1 MQDLGHTALVAA
13 QRHEETLLQDA
24 LRERREVFGLPAN
37 LQESAP
43 ADQPFSFRQ
52 APSGTSQAS
61 APQSEEPAGFQP
73 STSIGMAQAISAAPN
88 APPPARPS
96 AHTQNAHGQQ
106 HHPESRRSSGSS
118 TGPQQ
123 DQRTAPAGF
132 VQFGVTPQGP
142 AAAKTEQP

>member
-1 MQDLGHTALVAA
+1 MQDSGHTALVAA

-37 LQESAP
+37 LQESTP

-52 APSGTSQAS
+52 APSGTPQAS
-61 APQSEEPAGFQP
+61 ASQSEEPAGFQP

-88 APPPARPS
+88 ASPLPRAS
-96 AHTQNAHGQQ
+96 APTQNAHGQQ
-106 HHPESRRSSGSS
+106 DHQASRQFSGSS

-132 VQFGVTPQGP
+132 VQFGVLPQGP
-142 AAAKTEQP
+142 AAAKTGQS